1 MEKKRIKRP
10 AIITAIAVML
20 VLSIAAAAYIVKIT
34 RDRAVAEAPQAPQE
48 PAAEAPEPAE
58 VPSDEEMK
66 AKLAHIYVNSG
77 SSSEEKYTMAAF
89 DSAVEAGCV
98 SLSMPVAVS
107 GDGIVYIA
115 NDDNLYDMTGM
126 NAYLSG
132 MTEGQIANVK
142 TKGGNDLVR
151 LSDVFEKYGT
161 DVNYVIEVIYADDR
175 NIMPFIE
182 AVKKA
187 GVTDVM
193 SVSSSSFKVLNRMEI
208 ELPDVPK
215 VILCEEDA
223 VLSEA
228 RGRDSVDVISVSR
241 ELMNGENLAAVHDSG
256 KKFGAWTLN
265 SEEDIRAA
273 LDLGVDSYFTDE
285 GALAAE
291 IEKAR

>member
-10 AIITAIAVML
+10 AIIAAIAVML
-20 VLSIAAAAYIVKIT
+20 VLCIAAAAYIVKIT
-34 RDRAVAEAPQAPQE
+34 RDRAVPEAPQE
-48 PAAEAPEPAE
+48 PAAEAPEPEEA
-58 VPSDEEMK
+58 PSADEMK

-89 DSAVEAGCV
+89 DSAVGAGCV

-115 NDDNLYDMTGM
+115 NDDNLYDMTGR

-175 NIMPFIE
+175 NIMPLVE

-208 ELPDVPK
+208 EFPDMPK

-285 GALAAE
+285 GVLAAE

>member
-10 AIITAIAVML
+10 AIIAAIAVML
-20 VLSIAAAAYIVKIT
+20 VLCIAAAAYIVKIT
-34 RDRAVAEAPQAPQE
+34 RDRAVPEAPQE
-48 PAAEAPEPAE
+48 PAAEAPEPEEA
-58 VPSDEEMK
+58 PSADEMK

-89 DSAVEAGCV
+89 DSAVGAGCV

-161 DVNYVIEVIYADDR
+161 DVNYVIEIKYSNER

-182 AVKKA
+182 AVNAA
-187 GVTDVM
+187 GVADVT
-193 SVSSSSFKVLNRMEI
+193 SVSSYYFGALETVENEF
-208 ELPDVPK
+208 PDMTK
-215 VILCEEDA
+215 IF
-223 VLSEA
+223 LSENEVDLA
-228 RGRDSVDVISVSR
+228 EAQDRDVIDEISVDK
-241 ELMNGENLAAVHDSG
+241 ELMTEENLAAVHESG
-256 KKFGAWTLN
+256 RKFGAWTLN

-273 LDLGVDSYFTDE
+273 VKMGIDSYFTDE
-285 GALAAE
+285 GALAIS
-291 IEKAR
+291 IEKGE